1 MDFLIATH
9 NMKKREELHRIL
21 APLGINVYL
30 DFECGIILTEVE
42 ETGSTFAENALLKA
56 RAAFKETEKPSIA
69 DDSGLC
75 VHALNNEPGVYTAR
89 YAEKMGGYEKA
100 FKNLL
105 TRTKEDR
112 SAHFSC
118 VIAYVDDKTEQIFE
132 GRVDGILV
140 EPQEGNEG
148 FGFDPIF
155 KPNGYDKTFAC
166 LPSDIKNTISHRARA
181 LQAFLAFIQRKS

>member
-1 MDFLIATH
+1 MTEIVFASH
-9 NMKKREELHRIL
+9 NAGKIKEIKALL
-21 APLGINVYL
+21 APLGYEIA
-30 DFECGIILTEVE
+30 DEVKLSDVD
-42 ETGSTFAENALLKA
+42 ETGTTFAENALLKA